1 MVHYPHVISF
11 LELSTEALHFFT
23 VYNKSKFI
31 LFQKERNQKEFFSSF
46 SSVEPQWGFCHKYG
60 LSAVSD
66 A

>member
-11 LELSTEALHFFT
+11 LELATEALHFFS
-23 VYNKSKFI
+23 VYNKYKFI
-31 LFQKERNQKEFFSSF
+31 LFQKERNQKEFFSSL
-46 SSVEPQWGFCHKYG
+46 SSVEPQWGVCHKYG